1 MKPRERVSTGN
12 PQADEILGG
21 GFPKNSINILM
32 GQPGTG
38 KSLFAEQLVF
48 RNASPD
54 RPILYLTT
62 LSEPLAKMVSYLQ
75 RFTFFDEEKLG
86 SSVVYE
92 DIGAA
97 LLENGIRAILTY
109 VQRAIETSAP
119 KIIVID
125 SFKALHDLSA
135 SRDEVRRMLY
145 ELAGLLTAFE
155 TTVLLVGEYT
165 EEDGQRLPEFAVA
178 DGIVQFMRNPL
189 STRDE
194 RFLRVLK
201 LRGSGY
207 LEGLHAF
214 RIGTSGLEIFPRL
227 VTPEIPQT
235 YTIVEE
241 RTPSGISGLDA
252 LLGGGLWRGSTT
264 LLAGPTG
271 TGKTTAGLQF
281 ALEGVRRGEPCL
293 YANFQE
299 NPMQLAR
306 ALRGLSTDVDDVR
319 RDGLSLMYASP
330 VELQVD
336 RIIVSLF
343 QQIKQ
348 AGIRRVVI
356 DAVGDLVN
364 AASDPKRLHDYLYA
378 LVQHF
383 TVKGVTS
390 LLVLETTASADR
402 GLGTGKSDGQ
412 FSYMSDNI
420 VVLSA
425 DRAGP
430 ASRHLSIVKARATW
444 HDLGVHEI
452 EITEAGLGVRRLAG
466 G

>member
-1 MKPRERVSTGN
+1 MKPRERVTTGN

-48 RNASPD
+48 RNASAD

-75 RFTFFDEEKLG
+75 RFTFFDEQKLG
-86 SSVVYE
+86 NSVVYE

-97 LLENGIRAILTY
+97 LLESGIRALLTH

-125 SFKALHDLSA
+125 SFKALHDLSP
-135 SRDEVRRMLY
+135 SPGELRRMLY

-165 EEDGQRLPEFAVA
+165 EDDGQRLPEFAVA

-201 LRGSGY
+201 LRGSAY

-227 VTPEIPQT
+227 VTPEIPQS
-235 YTIVEE
+235 YTIIEE
-241 RTPSGISGLDA
+241 RTPTGIEGLDA
-252 LLGGGLWRGSTT
+252 LMGGGLWRGSTT

-271 TGKTTAGLQF
+271 AGKTTASLQF

-306 ALRGLSTDVDDVR
+306 ALRALGSDVEDAR
-319 RDGLSLMYASP
+319 RRGLSLMYASP

-390 LLVLETTASADR
+390 MLVLETGTSPDQREFSA
-402 GLGTGKSDGQ
+402 GKGDGQ

-420 VVLSA
+420 ILLSA
-425 DRAGP
+425 DRTGRAT
-430 ASRHLSIVKARATW
+430 RHLSILKARATR
-444 HDLGVHEI
+444 HDLGIHEV
-452 EITEAGLGVRRLAG
+452 EITEGGLGVRRIA
-466 G
+466 